1 MLTTIN
7 TNALIPKGA
16 TMAKEAK
23 KIKIILRK
31 SIRRQE
37 ISDDKT
43 TMKIL
48 PPGTVLELTLQ
59 DANEL
64 LFSNK
69 ALEHTPENV
78 KAVKEEIE
86 KTSAAAKPAKKE
98 KE

>member
-31 SIRRQE
+31 SVRRQE
-37 ISDDKT
+37 ISDDKV
-43 TMKIL
+43 TMKVL
-48 PPGTVLELTLQ
+48 PPGTVLELAVL

-69 ALEHTPENV
+69 AVEHTPENV

-86 KTSAAAKPAKKE
+86 KTAKPAKKE